1 MRTVIAG
8 TIRDEDLTLAE
19 RLQGECSDLKT
30 LNTFGVAVLCKRL
43 GISSKDV
50 EKGQD
55 WIRCVCSR
63 IVSEAA
69 IIQYE
74 TYSQA

>member
-30 LNTFGVAVLCKRL
+30 LNTIGVAVLCKKM
-43 GISSKDV
+43 GIKSQDISKDQV
-50 EKGQD
+50 MERL
-55 WIRCVCSR
+55 I
-63 IVSEAA
+63 SEVARQPELYAA
-69 IIQYE
+69 
-74 TYSQA
+74 